1 MLLFS
6 FQVVYFLLVFVVR
19 SLLLKSKTGIN
30 PLTFNKA
37 DDAHGFNGKVFT
49 AITFIE
55 LIIVGIYAFKIEW
68 YKYLLP
74 FWYIENAFYKAD
86 RTTLYRTIK
95 TFEEKGIVHQIEDGT
110 GITKYALC
118 EKGCN
123 CEIETDLHLHFHCN
137 NCNET
142 ICLTDHK
149 IPQIKVPDGFV
160 SENVNLVVK
169 GICDKCSGQ

>member
-1 MLLFS
+1 MKDIEKLFASKDLRVTAMRLLI
-6 FQVVYFLLVFVVR
+6 YRFLADK
-19 SLLLKSKTGIN
+19 KSAVTLSN
-30 PLTFNKA
+30 
-37 DDAHGFNGKVFT
+37 
-49 AITFIE
+49 
-55 LIIVGIYAFKIEW
+55 
-68 YKYLLP
+68 
-74 FWYIENAFYKAD
+74 IENAFEKAD

-95 TFEEKGIVHQIEDGT
+95 TFEEKDIVHLIDDCT

-142 ICLTDHK
+142 ICLTEHK
-149 IPQIKVPDGFV
+149 IPLIKVPDGFV